1 MQIDKY
7 VEDKQQ
13 LDENTKKFY
22 YDKVKDN
29 LEAIKKA
36 DEKAKEIINNIIEKG
51 NLVKSDIEY
60 YIIENSTEIRIMRIP
75 QIHDALV
82 QLQGNLKNPNMRLE
96 ILNYLDVLDAPFR
109 ELSKDDIWTNKKQL
123 KSILAIIDIHLEEIR
138 KYITMLKAELMEISK
153 FKNKFNI
160 LSEPIFI
167 KIIIHYY
174 DCFLSIS

>member
-1 MQIDKY
+1 MKIQK
-7 VEDKQQ
+7 
-13 LDENTKKFY
+13 NFY

-109 ELSKDDIWTNKKQL
+109 ELSKNDIWTNKKQL
-123 KSILAIIDIHLEEIR
+123 KSILAIIDIH
-138 KYITMLKAELMEISK
+138 
-153 FKNKFNI
+153 
-160 LSEPIFI
+160 
-167 KIIIHYY
+167 
-174 DCFLSIS
+174 